1 MATRVQQDPPAR
13 RHRFTYTDQF
23 RSLPRG
29 DREQELTLLKKL
41 YEQDRLTIR
50 QLADLLEASYGFMQ
64 KRLADAGTTTNITRR
79 KRTSVSADA
88 AATIAALPS
97 RRQAPS

>member
-1 MATRVQQDPPAR
+1 MAKQIQQDPPAR
-13 RHRFTYTDQF
+13 RHRFTYTEQF
-23 RSLPRG
+23 HSLPDS
-29 DREQELTLLKKL
+29 DRQKELTLLKKL

-50 QLADLLEASYGFMQ
+50 QLADLREAAYGFMQ
-64 KRLADAGTTTNITRR
+64 KRRADAGTATNITRR